1 MIIHLET
8 PRLILR
14 EVTVDDA
21 NGFYELDSD
30 PEVHR
35 YLGNKTVTTLQQCHD
50 TISFLQKQ
58 YIENGIGRWA
68 VVEKESG
75 EFIGWSGI
83 KLVTE
88 TFNNHINYYDLGY
101 RLIRRF
107 WGKGYASESA
117 YATRDYAFE
126 KLGVKELF
134 AAAHTGNVPS
144 NKIILK
150 CGFKPGIPT
159 EYEGEPVN
167 WYSLKQSEWESI
179 R

>member
-14 EVTVDDA
+14 EVTIDDA
-21 NGFYELDSD
+21 PGFYELDSD

-35 YLGNKTVTTLQQCHD
+35 YLGNKTINSLQECYD
-50 TISFLQKQ
+50 TIAFLQKQ
-58 YIENGIGRWA
+58 YKEYGIGRWA

-83 KLVTE
+83 KFVTE

-117 YATRDYAFE
+117 FATRDYAFS
-126 KLGVKELF
+126 KLGVNELF
-134 AAAHTGNVPS
+134 GAAHFSNAAS
-144 NKIILK
+144 NKILIK
-150 CGFKPGIPT
+150 CGFTPGIPT
-159 EYEGEPVN
+159 DYEGEPVN
-167 WYSLKQSEWESI
+167 WYSLKRSEWESM